1 MQAFTTELD
10 IIRHS
15 KNNAKPNQDNII
27 DNSEHETN
35 DINNNKNDIKVIKNT
50 NKPQPIPIIN
60 ISESV

>member
-10 IIRHS
+10 IISHA

-27 DNSEHETN
+27 DDSEHDTN
-35 DINNNKNDIKVIKNT
+35 DSNNNKNDIKVIKNT
-50 NKPQPIPIIN
+50 NKPKPIPITN